1 MQFLLDYPLAYG
13 LMGISGFLAEKKLFK
28 NKHIV
33 NFILGGIVAVALRY
47 ACHVCSG
54 VFAFADYFYWDEEL
68 MSTYAT
74 TAVYSLAYNSSV
86 FVDMSIALAIGAV
99 MLSSKSFVRQMT
111 TSALPLSIAEET
123 EDDTEEE
130 IGE

>member
-13 LMGISGFLAEKKLFK
+13 LIGVSGFFSEKKLFK
-28 NKHIV
+28 NKHII
-33 NFILGGIVAVALRY
+33 NFVLGGIVAVALRY

-74 TAVYSLAYNSSV
+74 SAIYSLTYNSSV
-86 FVDMSIALAIGAV
+86 FVDMAIALVLGAI
-99 MLSSKSFVRQMT
+99 MLSSKSFVRQMEA
-111 TSALPLSIAEET
+111 SALPLTAEEDEPDT
-123 EDDTEEE
+123 DENKIED
-130 IGE
+130 